1 MFFKGDTFFMFRN
14 SLIAFVL
21 FTMYLGSSHPA
32 MAQKSVPKQTIV
44 TAAQVNGTWETK
56 SGTFKILAL
65 GNQQLKVEFQGF
77 YEYKTEY
84 GPMAN
89 IGEGRGIAF
98 IEGDTAIF
106 KPEDASENDQ
116 ITLKFTKGR
125 LIVTQEGSCGFG
137 LNVTAAGTYRKVS
150 SQKPK
155 FETE

>member
-1 MFFKGDTFFMFRN
+1 MFRN
-14 SLIAFVL
+14 SLIVLAL
-21 FTMYLGSSHPA
+21 FTLHLGSSHRVT
-32 MAQKSVPKQTIV
+32 AQKPVPKQTIV

-56 SGTFKILAL
+56 TGTFKILAL
-65 GNQQLKVEFQGF
+65 GNQRLKIEFQGF

-106 KPEDASENDQ
+106 KPEDANETDQ

-155 FETE
+155 FESE